1 MPKVFTS
8 ESQKIG
14 ELGENIAVK
23 FLLKHG
29 FTIKDRNYT
38 KKWGELDVVA
48 KKENK
53 LHFIEVKSVSRDL
66 NFVSQETN
74 TWRAEDNMHPWKLKR
89 MSRTIQTYLLS
100 KRIPDEI
107 EWVVDLLVVYLD
119 LKNRK
124 ARVKVVEDIIL

>member
-1 MPKVFTS
+1 
-8 ESQKIG
+8 
-14 ELGENIAVK
+14 
-23 FLLKHG
+23 
-29 FTIKDRNYT
+29 
-38 KKWGELDVVA
+38 
-48 KKENK
+48 
-53 LHFIEVKSVSRDL
+53 
-66 NFVSQETN
+66 
-74 TWRAEDNMHPWKLKR
+74 